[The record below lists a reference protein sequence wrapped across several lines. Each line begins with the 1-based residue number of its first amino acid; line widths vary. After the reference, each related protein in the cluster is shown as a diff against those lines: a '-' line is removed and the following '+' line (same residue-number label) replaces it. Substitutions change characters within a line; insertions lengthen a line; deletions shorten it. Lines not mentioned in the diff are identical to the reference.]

1 LILNYLRDHGV
12 TPTPSNIRAAVEA
25 NAREGKSFGPDP
37 VGGLRSDRPAT
48 EEEDQAAMRAA
59 GKGGRRQSNTP
70 VNTLT
75 ADANTPVNTLTADAG
90 GNKTTS
96 AQPASAASVAQ
107 SVLNQ
112 AGRFAVPEVPA
123 PPEAPRAAAVPP
135 VIPPEIPPN
144 AASTMGAPASGWP
157 AGTEAWAQ
165 PRGNVAAVPPVPNPM
180 EVAMQRAVGSVPEV
194 PPVPNPV
201 AGVQPVP
208 PEIAGRAAGG
218 PATSVPP
225 EVPGDMQ
232 FRRTGSGLQVQPN
245 AMTRALPGAIAGAAR
260 GSRAGPLGA
269 LAGAAQG
276 AAPDIIPYIMKN
288 LHLN

>member
-1 LILNYLRDHGV
+1 MAVQPLPSNNTPINDMGDLSPTTIVLKFLRDHGV
-12 TPTPSNIRAAVEA
+12 TPSGASIRTALEQ
-25 NAREGKSFGPDP
+25 NAREPGYIP
-37 VGGLRSDRPAT
+37 GLGNNAPST
-48 EEEDQAAMRAA
+48 EAEDQAAMHKA
-59 GKGGRRQSNTP
+59 GVGGGRRSGSNTP
-70 VNTLT
+70 TNTLT
-75 ADANTPVNTLTADAG
+75 ADQNNTPVNDLIADQGKG
-90 GNKTTS
+90 GNQTTS
-96 AQPASAASVAQ
+96 AQPTPAPATAASVAQ
-107 SVLNQ
+107 SVLNP
-112 AGRFAVPEVPA
+112 AGRMAVPDIPA
-123 PPEAPRAAAVPP
+123 PPEAPPTAAVPGVP
-135 VIPPEIPPN
+135 VSPEAPPM
-144 AASTMGAPASGWP
+144 AAA
-157 AGTEAWAQ
+157 
-165 PRGNVAAVPPVPNPM
+165 PNPM
-180 EVAMQRAVGSVPEV
+180 ETAMQRAVGSVPEV

-208 PEIAGRAAGG
+208 PEVAGRAAGG